1 MSIAPVSK
9 SISVE
14 LLIPPDPF
22 LDDDKRNP
30 PLGILY
36 IAAVVRRAG
45 YPVTLTD
52 LRSLKEEEFAPRI
65 GEADVYG
72 VTSATPDYPMALSMA
87 RIIKAK
93 NRKACTVIG
102 GIHATA
108 VPEAIDKVFD
118 VVVSGE
124 GEDAFLRLLADVEAG
139 RSLERVYRSPAIK
152 DLDSVPYPA
161 RDLLPF
167 DSVFSRNAFSVG
179 GEYAGT
185 AITSRGCPCHCSFC
199 ASDAMW
205 GHRVRFRSAANVAGE
220 IREVVEKCGVKC
232 LRFQD
237 DTMTLRKDR
246 LQLLCDELAP
256 LGLRWR
262 TTTRVDRADVER
274 LQVMKDAGC
283 EEVGYGVESLVQ
295 DVLDRNS
302 KNIRLAQVYEALDNA
317 AKVGIRVRLF
327 FIVGLPGEPPGFSER
342 LEAFLKRVTAD
353 GIDVSTLVPYPGS
366 DIFHNPGKYGIRLK
380 HKDFNIYHMTL
391 GLRGNEVERPLT
403 FVHDV
408 LSEEEILRERRL
420 SLEIVKQHR
429 MVRNF

>member
-1 MSIAPVSK
+1 
-9 SISVE
+9 
-14 LLIPPDPF
+14 
-22 LDDDKRNP
+22 
-30 PLGILY
+30 
-36 IAAVVRRAG
+36 
-45 YPVTLTD
+45 
-52 LRSLKEEEFAPRI
+52 
-65 GEADVYG
+65 
-72 VTSATPDYPMALSMA
+72 
-87 RIIKAK
+87 
-93 NRKACTVIG
+93 
-102 GIHATA
+102 
-108 VPEAIDKVFD
+108 
-118 VVVSGE
+118 
-124 GEDAFLRLLADVEAG
+124 
-139 RSLERVYRSPAIK
+139 
-152 DLDSVPYPA
+152 
-161 RDLLPF
+161 
-167 DSVFSRNAFSVG
+167 
-179 GEYAGT
+179 
-185 AITSRGCPCHCSFC
+185 
-199 ASDAMW
+199 
-205 GHRVRFRSAANVAGE
+205 
-220 IREVVEKCGVKC
+220 
-232 LRFQD
+232 
-237 DTMTLRKDR
+237 
-246 LQLLCDELAP
+246 
-256 LGLRWR
+256 
-262 TTTRVDRADVER
+262 
-274 LQVMKDAGC
+274 MKDAGC